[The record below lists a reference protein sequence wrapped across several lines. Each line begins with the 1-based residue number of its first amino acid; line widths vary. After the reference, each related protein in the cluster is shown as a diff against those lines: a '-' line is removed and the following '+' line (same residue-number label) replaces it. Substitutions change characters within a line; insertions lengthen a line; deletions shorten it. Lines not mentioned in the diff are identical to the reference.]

1 MNKGQVIGGIILLAA
16 AALLAVVNLRLPSED
31 LMFDVGFGNMPW
43 LPVAVM
49 AVIGVV
55 LLVLGVRSSGEKV
68 EKAADVAEAE
78 HLADPEKIKLNK
90 RLENVG
96 WGVFLVMLG
105 CRLLV
110 SEDVVPGAVWT
121 IGLGVIWLGLNLAR
135 YNYGIRMSGFTTFLG
150 VLAIVVGVAELFGF
164 DAGGAAFFIILGIGL
179 ILKPWFDRR
188 QMFGK
193 VEEG

>member
-55 LLVLGVRSSGEKV
+55 LIVLGVRSSGEKV

>member
-55 LLVLGVRSSGEKV
+55 LIVLGVRRAGEKV

>member
-1 MNKGQVIGGIILLAA
+1 MNKGQVIGGVILLAA
-16 AALLAVVNLRLPSED
+16 AALLAAVNLSLPPED
-31 LMFDVGFGNMPW
+31 LMFDIGFGNMPW
-43 LPVAVM
+43 LPVAIM

-55 LLVLGVRSSGEKV
+55 LLIMGIRGQGEK
-68 EKAADVAEAE
+68 EAKAAEEPEPE
-78 HLADPEKIKLNK
+78 HFADPEKIKLNK
-90 RLENVG
+90 RLENIG

-110 SEDVVPGAVWT
+110 SEEVVPGAVWT

-150 VLAIVVGVAELFGF
+150 VLAIVVGIAELFGF

-179 ILKPWFDRR
+179 ILKPWFDQR